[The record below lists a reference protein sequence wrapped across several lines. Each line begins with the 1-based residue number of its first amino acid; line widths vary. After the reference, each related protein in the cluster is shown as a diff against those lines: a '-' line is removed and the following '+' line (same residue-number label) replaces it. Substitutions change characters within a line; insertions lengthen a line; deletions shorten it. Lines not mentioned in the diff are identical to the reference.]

1 MCVKATYHNGNRIS
15 KAAINVE
22 AHPATFR
29 KVWKEISADWMTA
42 SAVKYLNE
50 PRRVFGIYVI
60 DAMDGCE
67 DALRCVFQL
76 GFGGTFPLTPDKFN
90 GYRADAPIS

>member
-1 MCVKATYHNGNRIS
+1 MADITGVRATYHNENRIS

-29 KVWKEISADWMTA
+29 KVWRDICADGLTC
-42 SAVKYLNE
+42 SAVKYLNK
-50 PRRVFGIYVI
+50 PRRVFGCYVI

-76 GFGGTFPLTPDKFN
+76 GFGGTF
-90 GYRADAPIS
+90 S